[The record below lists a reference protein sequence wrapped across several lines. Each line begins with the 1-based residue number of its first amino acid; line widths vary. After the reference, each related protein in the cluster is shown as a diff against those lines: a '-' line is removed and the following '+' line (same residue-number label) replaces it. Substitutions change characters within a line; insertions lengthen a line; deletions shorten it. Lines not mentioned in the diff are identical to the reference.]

1 MTCENCFGLITMCI
15 ASGAI
20 SLYLFRKYYTE
31 RNKYSLYMASFFI
44 IDSLGWFI
52 YFYVSFLNIYEF
64 YRPHTIIP
72 VVAAQL
78 ILLLFVYSVFNVHK
92 VIRVISVIIVVG
104 IAIIYILI
112 PDLSYLINF
121 TGFTVAILNII
132 LFFMNWIKNEDIKSL
147 GFVNGLIFI
156 TIGEVIGYYSLFVEG
171 IFLVI
176 AAAIWL
182 ITFSGVLER
191 IIGKLES

>member
-1 MTCENCFGLITMCI
+1 
-15 ASGAI
+15 
-20 SLYLFRKYYTE
+20 
-31 RNKYSLYMASFFI
+31 MASFFI